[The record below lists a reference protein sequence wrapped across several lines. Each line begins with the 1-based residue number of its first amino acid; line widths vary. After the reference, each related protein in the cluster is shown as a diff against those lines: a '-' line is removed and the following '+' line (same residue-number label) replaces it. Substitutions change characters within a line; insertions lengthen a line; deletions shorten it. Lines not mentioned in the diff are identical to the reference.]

1 MDTGA
6 KPSVT
11 TFHSS
16 RPHIPECPR
25 QGRPLPSSRTV
36 VSEAFLVCFCRWSLL
51 SKAVTP
57 GSASQSPDVP
67 QTSTQFLTSIRFE
80 HRFSSPSHSFQ
91 VRHDPRSLPGPSHS
105 PVSAL
110 RHLLHPRDVLPSST
124 SASMSHLPSLSPS
137 KP

>member
-1 MDTGA
+1 MDTGS

-25 QGRPLPSSRTV
+25 QGRPLSSSRTV
-36 VSEAFLVCFCRWSLL
+36 CLKHFSCFCRRSLL
-51 SKAVTP
+51 SEAVTP

-67 QTSTQFLTSIRFE
+67 QTSTQFLTSIRLE
-80 HRFSSPSHSFQ
+80 HRFSCPSHSFQ
-91 VRHDPRSLPGPSHS
+91 IRHDPRSLPGPSHS
-105 PVSAL
+105 PVLAL
-110 RHLLHPRDVLPSST
+110 HHLLHPRDVLPSSA